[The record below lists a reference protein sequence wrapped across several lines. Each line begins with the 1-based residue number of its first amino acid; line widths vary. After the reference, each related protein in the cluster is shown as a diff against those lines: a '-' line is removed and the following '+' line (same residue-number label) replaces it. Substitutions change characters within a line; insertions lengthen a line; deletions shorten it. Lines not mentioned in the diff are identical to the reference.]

1 MMSEQAQAPAAV
13 RMRPQSS
20 LGRRLAILL
29 LPLVLV
35 PVVLIG
41 GTGYLRSRDI
51 LARQAE
57 TQMLNAASSQVT
69 RLIDWAQ
76 AREQRL
82 QLGSTGAGLREPLS
96 HLIHDNPVGS
106 QRQAYLESV
115 ATELQS
121 LQTSEGQIIFS
132 HVAVVDPA
140 TGQIVASTN
149 SNWIGQGLDG
159 GLLEDVAMDAAETRA
174 VYDSPVFSPG
184 GLVMV
189 SSAPMRTGMM
199 ESIDA
204 VLLGVNLETR
214 VGALMEELQVFWQ
227 QRGVFREVTGETFLA
242 VAPDIIVRLPRY
254 SVAPEAQT
262 GSGHPV
268 FSLALQDPQGATQYE
283 DMAGVP
289 VLAAYEFVPEMQI
302 GVVVEVPTATIF
314 AELDELLPFIATIV
328 AITTVLTLLFAVFA
342 TSRMLRPLGRLAEFA
357 QRISRG
363 EWDYRVPIGRQDEI
377 GVVSNSLNRMA
388 EELQESYATL
398 EQRVRERTEQIR
410 TASEVARAVT
420 SIPSLP
426 DLLHKAVELIRE
438 RFGYYYVSIF
448 LLDRERRNAELRQAT
463 GEIGEALIARK
474 HKLAVGSNSVIG
486 WVTANNSPRVASDV
500 TEDPVHFRNELLT
513 ETRSE
518 AAVPLQVGGVVL
530 GALDVQST
538 KPEAFSDE
546 DIQVLQTLA
555 DQLSAAIQNA
565 RLAETSV
572 AAAERARLISD
583 VTGQMSG
590 LLDVDQVLNT
600 AAHSLHRA
608 LGDSEIMIKLTVP
621 GAGDGNGSG

>member
-1 MMSEQAQAPAAV
+1 MTDQAQSPAGV
-13 RMRPQSS
+13 RLRPQSS
-20 LGRRLAILL
+20 LGRRLAFVL

-51 LARQAE
+51 LAGQAE
-57 TQMLNAASSQVT
+57 DQMLSAASSQVT
-69 RLIDWAQ
+69 RLLDWAR

-82 QLGSTGAGLREPLS
+82 QLGSTGSSLREPLA
-96 HLIHDNPVGS
+96 HLIHDNPVGG
-106 QRQAYLESV
+106 QRQAYVDSILIV
-115 ATELQS
+115 LQS
-121 LQTSEGQIIFS
+121 LQTSEGQVMFS
-132 HVAVVDPA
+132 HLAVVDPA
-140 TGQIVASTN
+140 TGEIVASTN
-149 SNWIGQGLDG
+149 NNWIGENLEG
-159 GLLEDVAMDAAETRA
+159 GLLEEVAMDATETRA
-174 VYDSPVFSPG
+174 VYDNPVFSPG

-214 VGALMEELQVFWQ
+214 VGALMEELQAFWQ

-242 VAPDIIVRLPRY
+242 VTPDIIVRLPRY
-254 SVAPEAQT
+254 SIAPEAQS

-268 FSLALQDPQGATQYE
+268 FGLALAENQGATE
-283 DMAGVP
+283 WENLAGLP
-289 VLAAYEFVPEMQI
+289 VLGAYEFVPEMQM
-302 GVVVEVPTATIF
+302 GVVVEVPTETIF
-314 AELDELLPFIATIV
+314 AELNDLFPFIATIV
-328 AITTVLTLLFAVFA
+328 AITTVLTLLIAVFA

-363 EWDYRVPIGRQDEI
+363 EWDYRIPIARHDEI
-377 GVVSNSLNRMA
+377 GVVGHSLNRMA
-388 EELQESYATL
+388 EELRQSYSTL
-398 EQRVRERTEQIR
+398 EQRVQERTQQVR

-420 SIPSLP
+420 SIPSLE

-448 LLDRERRNAELRQAT
+448 LIDRERKHAELRQAT

-474 HKLAVGSNSVIG
+474 HKLGVGSNSIIG
-486 WVTANNSPRVASDV
+486 WVTANNSPRIASDV
-500 TEDPVHFRNELLT
+500 SEDPVHFRNELLT

-518 AAVPLQVGGVVL
+518 AAVPLQVGGLVL

-538 KPEAFSDE
+538 EPEAFSDE

-565 RLAETSV
+565 RLAQTSV

-583 VTGQMSG
+583 VTGQLSG

-621 GAGDGNGSG
+621 EAGDGNGRG